1 MKNEN
6 NIFVFFNGL
15 VGEPVHSGGNVYRVI
30 SLIVQEEAEPA
41 GNRD

>member
-6 NIFVFFNGL
+6 NIFVFLNGL
-15 VGEPVHSGGNVYRVI
+15 VGEPVHSGGNASYVT

-41 GNRD
+41 VLC